1 MVDPGWPL
9 CVIDEE
15 DEARLVAAYRRIY
28 LDEYVRADVR
38 DWAGRRVRFHAPS
51 FGHAFSEASNYR
63 LSAGVH
69 DVPLSP
75 KRLHRIRWI
84 KLALAGA
91 CATSASLRVRLT
103 GRLRACSTRAGIG
116 NSWSCAIRI
125 LCAYRQQVIQHS
137 KGANAANDSPGAKSG
152 IKKTASPHE
161 SSASSYQNR
170 SKPTSPPHDRSP

>member
-91 CATSASLRVRLT
+91 GVQIEVLAQMRQDSRGRMKRRRSLIVLDNRYVVALEPSEEDGFAFVFITAFPADQSYLDKIRRGATVLER
-103 GRLRACSTRAGIG
+103 RARA
-116 NSWSCAIRI
+116 
-125 LCAYRQQVIQHS
+125 
-137 KGANAANDSPGAKSG
+137 
-152 IKKTASPHE
+152 
-161 SSASSYQNR
+161 
-170 SKPTSPPHDRSP
+170 